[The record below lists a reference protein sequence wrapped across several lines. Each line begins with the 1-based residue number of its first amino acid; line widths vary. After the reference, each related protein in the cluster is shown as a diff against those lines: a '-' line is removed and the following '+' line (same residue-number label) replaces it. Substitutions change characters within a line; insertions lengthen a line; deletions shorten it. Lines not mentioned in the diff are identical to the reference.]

1 MIVDLSYIKNVLEVD
16 VEDSQLQYLLHHY
29 FDDICQKINVI
40 TTLTEQEISDI
51 AMAST
56 DEAPMLGY
64 NDTSLFQD
72 TIIYG
77 IACHLNNTGII
88 TKDIP
93 QVIYN
98 EYITGKITPK
108 GE

>member
-40 TTLTEQEISDI
+40 TTLTEQDISDI

-56 DEAPMLGY
+56 DETPMLGY
-64 NDTSLFQD
+64 NETSLFQD
-72 TIIYG
+72 TIIY
-77 IACHLNNTGII
+77 I
-88 TKDIP
+88 
-93 QVIYN
+93 
-98 EYITGKITPK
+98 
-108 GE
+108 GEIDYHFYSILIKLSSYK

>member
-40 TTLTEQEISDI
+40 TTLIEQEISDI

-56 DEAPMLGY
+56 DSENSDEMIKERISMIKVLISA
-64 NDTSLFQD
+64 
-72 TIIYG
+72 
-77 IACHLNNTGII
+77 
-88 TKDIP
+88 
-93 QVIYN
+93 
-98 EYITGKITPK
+98 
-108 GE
+108 